1 MLYRVGSFNMNR
13 FGFDSLKDLETI
25 AEIIEGEN
33 LDIVAFQ
40 EIFSGGK
47 GLERLLLYLRDWE
60 LSFAIPT
67 ETIDPEKINEMI
79 KQDTRG
85 EGYAYMWNTKRF
97 KKAEFTRLGEKR
109 VFEPRIINSL
119 SKDVH
124 VNCDVFARIPYYIRL
139 QPKNGGFFE
148 LRLINI
154 HIYFGDNS
162 ITAIEKRKIEF
173 DILANKIYPEICRNR
188 YGTKRPAYTIAMGDY
203 NLNIFSPPIHTQ
215 DNCFLTQ
222 VYTHY
227 DGQIM
232 TEILTIQ
239 EQLTTL
245 KKTDVILEDEVSM
258 TMENAL
264 ANNYDHFTY
273 SPQLSQFKSVSCSAI
288 DAINKYS
295 IGLGA
300 YYLQFISDH
309 LPIVIEIEI

>member
-1 MLYRVGSFNMNR
+1 MNR
-13 FGFDSLKDLETI
+13 FGAGSIKDLETI

-47 GLERLLLYLRDWE
+47 GLERILSYLPNWE
-60 LSFAIPT
+60 LVFATPT

-97 KKAEFTRLGEKR
+97 EKVVFTRLGEER

-124 VNCDVFARIPYYIRL
+124 VNCDIFARVPYYIRL
-139 QPKNGGFFE
+139 QPKSGGFFE

-173 DILANKIYPEICRNR
+173 DILANKIYPEICKNR
-188 YGTKRPAYTIAMGDY
+188 YGTNRPAYTIAMGDY
-203 NLNIFSPPIHTQ
+203 NLNIFSPPIQTQ

-227 DGQIM
+227 DGQEIS
-232 TEILTIQ
+232 EILTIQ
-239 EQLTTL
+239 DQLTTL
-245 KKTDVILEDEVSM
+245 KKSDDGLEEVDGWDM
-258 TMENAL
+258 DNAL

-273 SPQLSQFKSVSCSAI
+273 SPQMAPFKRVSCSAI
-288 DAINKYS
+288 DAINNYYA
-295 IGLGA
+295 GLGV
-300 YYLQFISDH
+300 YYFQFISDH
-309 LPIVIEIEI
+309 LPIVMEIEI